1 MAAKAEGGGRTAEV
15 AEGEVAEGFEL
26 VTSHSSGTGFK
37 GVTKL
42 SGRKARPYE
51 ARIWENGSMRHL
63 GIFAT
68 AKEAALCYARH
79 VGPERAAAEAAEAN
93 VPVPQPL
100 TAEEARAAAVAEGL
114 EFIPSGS
121 MSGTGFR
128 ATRQAGGAD
137 HPDRACAQ
145 EAEAAALRVQGAHD
159 PRRRGLDP
167 GKRARR
173 GRQGAHVSAERV

>member
-1 MAAKAEGGGRTAEV
+1 MAEAAPAASPSAEARQAAEDTATALWTRLLSAMAAKAEGGGRTAEV

-51 ARIWENGSMRHL
+51 ARIWKNGSMRHL

-79 VGPERAAAEAAEAN
+79 VGPERAAAEAAVAN

-128 ATRQAGGAD
+128 GVKKVGNKYVGDNHRNRAAT
-137 HPDRACAQ
+137 
-145 EAEAAALRVQGAHD
+145 AAT
-159 PRRRGLDP
+159 
-167 GKRARR
+167 
-173 GRQGAHVSAERV
+173 